1 MFTSVVDSEY
11 AGHFP
16 TDRPLR
22 AEMFLDKP
30 VPIAKILEVANRYAG
45 RPTPQACA

>member
-1 MFTSVVDSEY
+1 MLTSIVDSEY
-11 AGHFP
+11 GGHFP

-30 VPIAKILEVANRYAG
+30 VPIEKILEVANHYAG
-45 RPTPQACA
+45 RPAPSTSG